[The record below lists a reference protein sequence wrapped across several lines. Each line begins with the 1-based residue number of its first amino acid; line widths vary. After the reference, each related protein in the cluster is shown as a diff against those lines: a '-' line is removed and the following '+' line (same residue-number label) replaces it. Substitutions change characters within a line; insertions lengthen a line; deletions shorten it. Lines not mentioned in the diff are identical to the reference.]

1 MFSKMRIYD
10 EREDYGF
17 IGIKLPTNG
26 LQTKTVGG
34 FFNMSRTTEDQ
45 AVTNY
50 INLLLTRKGERYMQI
65 NFGVGLQDYLFEQ
78 NTESIR
84 TEIEFEIERQSA
96 YWLPYIKNHSIVVK
110 GRPTSDVSVNGD
122 PENAIQIIITFSV
135 ENSNANKT
143 ITIFQEGGAISTIV
157 Q

>member
-1 MFSKMRIYD
+1 
-10 EREDYGF
+10 
-17 IGIKLPTNG
+17 
-26 LQTKTVGG
+26 
-34 FFNMSRTTEDQ
+34 
-45 AVTNY
+45 
-50 INLLLTRKGERYMQI
+50 MQP
-65 NFGVGLQDYLFEQ
+65 NFGVGLPRYLFEP
-78 NTESIR
+78 NTDAIR
-84 TEIEFEIERQSA
+84 LEIEFEIERQAA

-110 GRPTSDVSVNGD
+110 GRPTSDISVNGD